1 MKTIQIT
8 IDDQLLRSADKDPEV
23 KRDGRSAVI
32 RRALAAYL
40 ARKRRTQLAEAYR
53 RAYSSKPPDELS
65 GWSEEGAWP
74 EE

>member
-53 RAYSSKPPDELS
+53 RAYSNKPPDELS